1 LIHQVPGW
9 WSPPFSIIEDV
20 IDLFKEEYVFGAVR
34 TIEVKP
40 PQTTLLSD
48 YIIVPYGYYYLGMK
62 KVLVGT
68 YSENDIRRLG
78 EGFCKFGL
86 AFTLGHEIGHALMD
100 SYRDIRKLYDRIW
113 GKLIWGERIAIIG
126 EDLSDAIG
134 LLVLQKLNCPKEIFW
149 EIAGQ
154 QSKSSIII
162 KERFGEEI
170 SKIIFQ

>member
-1 LIHQVPGW
+1 MLIHQVPGW
-9 WSPPFSIIEDV
+9 WSPPFDIIEGV

-40 PQTTLLSD
+40 PQTTPD
-48 YIIVPYGYYYLGMK
+48 YVIVPYGYYYLGMK
-62 KVLVGT
+62 KILIGT
-68 YSENDIRRLG
+68 YSESDIRRLG
-78 EGFCKFGL
+78 EEFCKFGL

-100 SYRDIRKLYDRIW
+100 SYQNIRELYHRIW
-113 GKLIWGERIAIIG
+113 GELIRDERIAIID
-126 EDLSDAIG
+126 EDLCDAIG

-149 EIAGQ
+149 KIAGQ

-170 SKIIFQ
+170 SRIIFQ